1 MATETQSNDE
11 TKAATGWVISLSSG
25 LIALGILAILMPAL
39 ASALFASAIGWIVLI
54 GGVLQ
59 ITQAFQSRALRGLGL
74 SLGVGICYA
83 IAGLYILFNLA
94 NAAAGLTFALGLLLI
109 AEGVFTIAMAFKHR
123 AGRSLSWFVAI
134 NGIITLIV
142 GILAIN
148 GWPLSTLWLVGLYV
162 GISLLLSGASVLG
175 AALAVRKEARSG
187 AVV

>member
-1 MATETQSNDE
+1 
-11 TKAATGWVISLSSG
+11 
-25 LIALGILAILMPAL
+25 
-39 ASALFASAIGWIVLI
+39 
-54 GGVLQ
+54 
-59 ITQAFQSRALRGLGL
+59 
-74 SLGVGICYA
+74 
-83 IAGLYILFNLA
+83 
-94 NAAAGLTFALGLLLI
+94 
-109 AEGVFTIAMAFKHR
+109 MAFKHR